1 MKIAL
6 IGATG
11 NVGKVIL
18 KEALLR
24 GHEVTAIVRNI
35 SKVNDKQDNLKV
47 IEGDIFDEERLSKI
61 IEGKDIV
68 ISAFGPK
75 QGEEKVLVDATKSLI
90 KSVKKAG
97 VPRLLSMGGA
107 GSLLVEEGIKLVET
121 KDFPSDWKPIALAH
135 GEALEQYRQEKN
147 LNWTNLSPAA
157 FIEPGK
163 RTGVYRTSEDYLV
176 VDEKG
181 VSRISFEDF
190 AFAMLDE
197 VEKSKFSRKRFTVG
211 Y

>member
-6 IGATG
+6 IGANG

-24 GHEVTAIVRNI
+24 GHQVTGIVHNI
-35 SKVNDKQDNLKV
+35 SKVESTQNNLKF
-47 IEGDIFDEERLSKI
+47 IEGDIFDEERLSKA
-61 IEGKDIV
+61 IEGNDIV

-75 QGEEKVLVDATKSLI
+75 HGEEKSLVDATKSLI
-90 KSVKKAG
+90 NSVKKAG

-107 GSLLVEEGIKLVET
+107 GSLLVEGGIKLVET

-135 GEALEQYRQEKN
+135 GEALEQYKQEKN

-163 RTGVYRTSEDYLV
+163 RTGAYRTSEDYLV

-197 VEKSKFSRKRFTVG
+197 VEEPKFSHRRFTVG

>member
-6 IGATG
+6 VGGTG

-18 KEALLR
+18 KEALSR
-24 GHEVTAIVRNI
+24 GHEVTAILREEAKLEN
-35 SKVNDKQDNLKV
+35 SNNLKTV
-47 IEGDIFDEERLSKI
+47 IADVLNEESLSKALK
-61 IEGKDIV
+61 GHDLV

-75 QGEEKVLVDATKSLI
+75 HGDERSLVEATKNLI
-90 KSVKKAG
+90 NATKKAG

-107 GSLLVEEGIKLVET
+107 GSLLVDGETKLVDT
-121 KDFPSDWKPIALAH
+121 KDFPADWKPIALAH
-135 GEALEQYRQEKN
+135 GDALDVYRAEKE

-157 FIEPGK
+157 FIEAGVKEGK
-163 RTGVYRTSEDYLV
+163 YRTSENDLI

-181 VSRISFEDF
+181 VSRITFEDF
-190 AFAMLDE
+190 ADAMLNE
-197 VEKSKFSRKRFTVG
+197 AENPKFSQKRFTVA

>member
-6 IGATG
+6 IGANG

-24 GHEVTAIVRNI
+24 GHQVTGIVHNI
-35 SKVNDKQDNLKV
+35 SKVESTQDNLKF
-47 IEGDIFDEERLSKI
+47 IEGDIFDEERLSKA
-61 IEGKDIV
+61 IEGNDIV

-75 QGEEKVLVDATKSLI
+75 HGEEKSLVDATKSLI
-90 KSVKKAG
+90 NAVKKAG

-107 GSLLVEEGIKLVET
+107 GSLLVEGGIKLVET

-135 GEALEQYRQEKN
+135 GEALEQYKQEKN

-163 RTGVYRTSEDYLV
+163 RTGAYRTSEDYLV

-190 AFAMLDE
+190 AFAMLNE
-197 VEKSKFSRKRFTVG
+197 VEEPKFSRKRFTVG

>member
-6 IGATG
+6 IGANG
-11 NVGKVIL
+11 NAGRVIL

-24 GHEVTAIVRNI
+24 GHEVTGIVRDI
-35 SKVNDKQDNLKV
+35 SKIESKQDNLKFV
-47 IEGDIFDEERLSKI
+47 EGDIFDKESICKA
-61 IEGKDIV
+61 IEGNDIV

-75 QGEEKVLVDATKSLI
+75 YGNEKGLVDATKNLI
-90 KSVKKAG
+90 NAVKRAG
-97 VPRLLSMGGA
+97 VPRLLSIGGA
-107 GSLLVEEGIKLVET
+107 GSLLVEEDIKLVET

-135 GEALEQYRQEKN
+135 GEALEYYKQEKD

-163 RTGVYRTSEDYLV
+163 RTGVYRTDEEYLV
-176 VDEKG
+176 TDEKD
-181 VSRISFEDF
+181 VSHISFEDF

-197 VEKSKFSRKRFTVG
+197 VEKPKFSGRRFTVG

>member
-6 IGATG
+6 IGANG

-24 GHEVTAIVRNI
+24 GHEVTGIVHDI
-35 SKVNDKQDNLKV
+35 SKVESKEDNVKF
-47 IEGDIFDEERLSKI
+47 IEEDIFNEEGLLEAIK
-61 IEGKDIV
+61 GNDIV

-75 QGEEKVLVDATKSLI
+75 HGDEKSLVEATKSLI
-90 KSVKKAG
+90 STVKKAG

-107 GSLLVEEGIKLVET
+107 GSLLVEGDIKLVET
-121 KDFPSDWKPIALAH
+121 KEFPSDWKPIALAH
-135 GEALEQYRQEKN
+135 GEALEQYKQEKD

-157 FIEPGK
+157 LIEPGK
-163 RTGVYRTSEDYLV
+163 RTGVYRTAEDHLV
-176 VDEKG
+176 VNEEG

-197 VEKSKFSRKRFTVG
+197 VEKPKFSRRRFTVA

>member
-6 IGATG
+6 IGANG

-24 GHEVTAIVRNI
+24 GHEVTGIVHNL
-35 SKVNDKQDNLKV
+35 SKIESEQVNLKL
-47 IEGDIFDEERLSKI
+47 IEGDIFDEENISRA
-61 IEGKDIV
+61 IEGNDIV
-68 ISAFGPK
+68 ISTFGPK
-75 QGEEKVLVDATKSLI
+75 QGEEKSLVYAAKSLI
-90 KSVKKAG
+90 NSVKKAG

-107 GSLLVEEGIKLVET
+107 GSLLVDGDIKLVET

-135 GEALEQYRQEKN
+135 GDALEYYKQEEK

-163 RTGVYRTSEDYLV
+163 RTGVYRIGEDHLV
-176 VDEKG
+176 IDEKG
-181 VSRISFEDF
+181 VSHISFEDF

-197 VEKSKFSRKRFTVG
+197 VEKPKFSRRRFTVG

>member
-6 IGATG
+6 IGANG

-24 GHEVTAIVRNI
+24 GHQVTGIVHNI
-35 SKVNDKQDNLKV
+35 LKVNSEQDNLKF
-47 IEGDIFDEERLSKI
+47 IEGDIFDEERLSKA
-61 IEGKDIV
+61 IEGNDIV

-75 QGEEKVLVDATKSLI
+75 HGEEETLVDATKNLI
-90 KSVKKAG
+90 NAVKKAG

-107 GSLLVEEGIKLVET
+107 GSLLVEGGIKLVET

-135 GEALEQYRQEKN
+135 GEALEKYKQEKN

-181 VSRISFEDF
+181 YSRISFEDF
-190 AFAMLDE
+190 AFAMLNE
-197 VEKSKFSRKRFTVG
+197 VEEPKFSRRRFTVG

>member
-1 MKIAL
+1 
-6 IGATG
+6 
-11 NVGKVIL
+11 
-18 KEALLR
+18 
-24 GHEVTAIVRNI
+24 
-35 SKVNDKQDNLKV
+35 
-47 IEGDIFDEERLSKI
+47 
-61 IEGKDIV
+61 
-68 ISAFGPK
+68 
-75 QGEEKVLVDATKSLI
+75 
-90 KSVKKAG
+90 
-97 VPRLLSMGGA
+97 MGGA

>member
-6 IGATG
+6 IGASG

-18 KEALLR
+18 KEALSR
-24 GHEVTAIVRNI
+24 GHQVTAVVRDM
-35 SKVNDKQDNLKV
+35 SKFESEEVNLKLIV
-47 IEGDIFDEERLSKI
+47 GDVFNEESIAKAIEGN
-61 IEGKDIV
+61 DIV

-75 QGEEKVLVDATKSLI
+75 HGEERTLLEATKNLI
-90 KSVKKAG
+90 NATKKAG

-107 GSLLVEEGIKLVET
+107 ASLLVEGGMKLVET

-135 GEALEQYRQEKN
+135 GEALEYYKQEES
-147 LNWTNLSPAA
+147 LNWTNLSPSA
-157 FIEPGK
+157 FIQPGE
-163 RTGVYRTSEDYLV
+163 RTGIYRIGEDNLI

-181 VSRISFEDF
+181 VSHISFEDF

-197 VEKSKFSRKRFTVG
+197 AENPKFSRRRFTVG

>member
-6 IGATG
+6 IGANG

-24 GHEVTAIVRNI
+24 GHQVTGIVHNI
-35 SKVNDKQDNLKV
+35 SKVESTQDNLKF
-47 IEGDIFDEERLSKI
+47 IEGDIFDEERLSKA
-61 IEGKDIV
+61 IEGNDIV

-75 QGEEKVLVDATKSLI
+75 HGEEKSLVDATKNLI
-90 KSVKKAG
+90 NAVKKAG

-107 GSLLVEEGIKLVET
+107 GSLLVEGGIKLVKT

-135 GEALEQYRQEKN
+135 GEALEQYKQEKN

-163 RTGVYRTSEDYLV
+163 RTGAYRTSEDYLV

-197 VEKSKFSRKRFTVG
+197 VEEPKFSHRRFTVG

>member
-6 IGATG
+6 IGANG

-24 GHEVTAIVRNI
+24 GHQVTGIVHNI
-35 SKVNDKQDNLKV
+35 SKVESTQDNLKF
-47 IEGDIFDEERLSKI
+47 IEGDIFDEESLSKA
-61 IEGKDIV
+61 IEGNDIV

-75 QGEEKVLVDATKSLI
+75 HGEEKSLVDATKSLI
-90 KSVKKAG
+90 NSVKKAG

-107 GSLLVEEGIKLVET
+107 GSLLVEGGIKLVET

-135 GEALEQYRQEKN
+135 GEALEQYKQEKN

-163 RTGVYRTSEDYLV
+163 RTGAYRTSEDYLV

-197 VEKSKFSRKRFTVG
+197 VKEHKFSHRRFTVA